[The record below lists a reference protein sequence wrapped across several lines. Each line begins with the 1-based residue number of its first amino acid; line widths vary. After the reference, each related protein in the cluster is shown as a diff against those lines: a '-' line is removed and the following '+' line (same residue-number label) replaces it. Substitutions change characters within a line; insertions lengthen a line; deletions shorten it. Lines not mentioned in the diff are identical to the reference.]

1 MVILTRWFWGS
12 FVIEKLVLK
21 RMGVHLSFHW
31 MCFRW
36 ASAECWANK
45 LFEKIS
51 YRLNYIVTVRWF
63 GWQPTRNMM
72 TEEAPF
78 RFRSFVYFQGIRWWI
93 LHWIPE
99 IKNLP
104 SHSKEFPLHNVFGSK
119 AFLALHNS
127 LDKSQ
132 NVSDDKQLDEEDI
145 HLEVNKNL
153 TSQKQFERRKG
164 KLPNFLS
171 KRAFFKQIPE
181 PRNLFTFFVPGSS
194 SSDFTYCLARRNV
207 CVTLKSATIEILS
220 FIILQWNSEIE
231 WKTSKKND
239 SGCFLY
245 GTHSPWRQGVI
256 LRF

>member
-36 ASAECWANK
+36 ASTECWANK

-51 YRLNYIVTVRWF
+51 YRLHYIVTVRWF

-145 HLEVNKNL
+145 HLEVNNNL
-153 TSQKQFERRKG
+153 TSQKQLKGEKVSSLISFRREHSSNKYRNQEIY
-164 KLPNFLS
+164 LHFLC
-171 KRAFFKQIPE
+171 Q
-181 PRNLFTFFVPGSS
+181 
-194 SSDFTYCLARRNV
+194 AR
-207 CVTLKSATIEILS
+207 LHPILL
-220 FIILQWNSEIE
+220 IVLQ
-231 WKTSKKND
+231 
-239 SGCFLY
+239 GGMFA
-245 GTHSPWRQGVI
+245 
-256 LRF
+256 

>member
-51 YRLNYIVTVRWF
+51 YRLHYIVTVRWF

-145 HLEVNKNL
+145 HLEVNNHKSNL
-153 TSQKQFERRKG
+153 KGEKVSSLISFRREQSSNKYRNQEIY
-164 KLPNFLS
+164 LHFLC
-171 KRAFFKQIPE
+171 Q
-181 PRNLFTFFVPGSS
+181 
-194 SSDFTYCLARRNV
+194 AR
-207 CVTLKSATIEILS
+207 LHPILL
-220 FIILQWNSEIE
+220 IVLQ
-231 WKTSKKND
+231 
-239 SGCFLY
+239 GGMFA
-245 GTHSPWRQGVI
+245 
-256 LRF
+256 